1 MYKCKTYQD
10 EMKQYLRKQDTEKL
24 LYIAQNVIDE
34 DTIRKVC
41 IKLLS
46 NEKYFTISYLEYL
59 FEGND

>member
-1 MYKCKTYQD
+1 MYKCKTYQG

-24 LYIAQNVIDE
+24 LYILQNVIDE

-46 NEKYFTISYLEYL
+46 NEEYFTISYLEYL